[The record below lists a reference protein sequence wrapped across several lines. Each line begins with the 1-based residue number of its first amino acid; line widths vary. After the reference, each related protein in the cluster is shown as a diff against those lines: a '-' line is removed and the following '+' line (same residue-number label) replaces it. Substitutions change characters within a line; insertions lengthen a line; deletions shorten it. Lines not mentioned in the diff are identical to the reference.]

1 MKFNIKNTVVVAA
14 IATMTMPASAAEV
27 TGWGDFKLYLDPG
40 HAKTENGGLY
50 SYSEAEKVLRVAHAI
65 REYLLQYTD
74 VSAENIKLCRETDND
89 YIDLTERVDVA
100 NAWGADFYYSIHS
113 DAGDSYTP
121 NTTVTLFGGWRN
133 NGEEI
138 EKTPNG
144 GKAFGDYLCPN
155 LTGVMQ
161 VSTRGNW
168 YDRCYYDKSSQTH
181 TNQYP
186 YLAVNRRS
194 TMPSLLSEGGY
205 HTNAY
210 QQQRNLNASYKRL
223 EAYAAFRSLLQ
234 YRGLNLPEQPLLV
247 GVVKNSENDVPVNGV
262 TIAVGDQTITTDTYE
277 SLFNKYSKDP
287 NMLHNGFFMF
297 EGLQAG
303 VEYTV
308 TFTHP
313 DFTTVEKKMTLVSNT
328 TDAAA
333 DNVTWCDINLT
344 SIAPSKIDQ
353 ISVDDLLSVK
363 LREPIKLTFSRN
375 MDRESVEQA
384 FSINNDAQVSLSWKN
399 DYTLLVDISTLENSK
414 TYVITIDG
422 SVAKNS
428 QTSQLFD
435 GDGDGIEGGNYVL
448 EFTTEPLDN
457 EAPQVVSVDPAVDGE
472 ALGTYR
478 PVIRIELSEEIPW
491 NEDKYASLITVEDAD
506 GNTYA
511 GSISHV
517 VINERSVIHYKFN
530 EDLPLD
536 KCFRVNVAGGIAD
549 FLGNMSEPY
558 SWKFLSDY
566 RATASEIVVSSLD
579 SATGWWAP
587 SGSGSSSG
595 LVEDANTWSASTTT
609 YSSASSASMKLGY
622 AFDENATTP
631 SWMIREYC
639 SAAAGKI
646 VADNINGSLKFWLY
660 GDGSNNSVSVMV
672 RANKSSGGLKH
683 PVMTSV
689 DFCGWKQIVWDMKN
703 DSYEAF
709 TGTDELTGAWI
720 LDSFFI
726 VHKNTDDTDTP
737 QAWSGSMLF
746 DDLIYTVY
754 DEASVRTASLSDIDD
769 SSVDKLKSHNM
780 FVYRAGDMICVEGD
794 GLRNVSIVNLAGQV
808 VDVRTALGNNASVNI
823 ASYPTGMYL
832 VKVNTAN
839 GVVTKKFVK

>member
-113 DAGDSYTP
+113 DAGDSSTP

-277 SLFNKYSKDP
+277 SLFNKYSK
-287 NMLHNGFFMF
+287 
-297 EGLQAG
+297 
-303 VEYTV
+303 
-308 TFTHP
+308 
-313 DFTTVEKKMTLVSNT
+313 
-328 TDAAA
+328 
-333 DNVTWCDINLT
+333 
-344 SIAPSKIDQ
+344 
-353 ISVDDLLSVK
+353 
-363 LREPIKLTFSRN
+363 
-375 MDRESVEQA
+375 
-384 FSINNDAQVSLSWKN
+384 
-399 DYTLLVDISTLENSK
+399 
-414 TYVITIDG
+414 
-422 SVAKNS
+422 
-428 QTSQLFD
+428 
-435 GDGDGIEGGNYVL
+435 
-448 EFTTEPLDN
+448 
-457 EAPQVVSVDPAVDGE
+457 
-472 ALGTYR
+472 
-478 PVIRIELSEEIPW
+478 
-491 NEDKYASLITVEDAD
+491 
-506 GNTYA
+506 
-511 GSISHV
+511 
-517 VINERSVIHYKFN
+517 ER
-530 EDLPLD
+530 
-536 KCFRVNVAGGIAD
+536 
-549 FLGNMSEPY
+549 
-558 SWKFLSDY
+558 
-566 RATASEIVVSSLD
+566 
-579 SATGWWAP
+579 
-587 SGSGSSSG
+587 
-595 LVEDANTWSASTTT
+595 
-609 YSSASSASMKLGY
+609 
-622 AFDENATTP
+622 
-631 SWMIREYC
+631 
-639 SAAAGKI
+639 
-646 VADNINGSLKFWLY
+646 
-660 GDGSNNSVSVMV
+660 
-672 RANKSSGGLKH
+672 
-683 PVMTSV
+683 
-689 DFCGWKQIVWDMKN
+689 
-703 DSYEAF
+703 
-709 TGTDELTGAWI
+709 
-720 LDSFFI
+720 
-726 VHKNTDDTDTP
+726 
-737 QAWSGSMLF
+737 
-746 DDLIYTVY
+746 
-754 DEASVRTASLSDIDD
+754 
-769 SSVDKLKSHNM
+769 
-780 FVYRAGDMICVEGD
+780 
-794 GLRNVSIVNLAGQV
+794 
-808 VDVRTALGNNASVNI
+808 
-823 ASYPTGMYL
+823 
-832 VKVNTAN
+832 
-839 GVVTKKFVK
+839 